1 VVVHGDKVLMTY
13 VTLCPI
19 DEFTT
24 KMFVGFSQN
33 LGFPSSLFVI
43 MGKAIVEQDRAI
55 LENLDSSF
63 RFKGMNGEHDE
74 LVVAYREALHNSIFK

>member
-13 VTLCPI
+13 VTLCPL

-33 LGFPSSLFVI
+33 FGVPSSLFVL
-43 MGKAIVEQDRAI
+43 MGKAIVEQDRKV
-55 LENLDSSF
+55 LENLDPTF
-63 RFKGMNGEHDE
+63 RYKGMNGEHDE
-74 LVVAYREALHNSIFK
+74 LVIAYRDALHNLLFK

>member
-1 VVVHGDKVLMTY
+1 MVSGDKVLMTY

-19 DEFTT
+19 DEYTT

-33 LGFPSSLFVI
+33 FGVPSSIFVL
-43 MGKAIVEQDRAI
+43 MGKAIVEQDRVV

-63 RFKGMNGEHDE
+63 RYKGMNGEHDE
-74 LVVAYREALHNSIFK
+74 LVIAYREALHNLLFK

>member
-1 VVVHGDKVLMTY
+1 MVRGDNVLRTY
-13 VTLCPI
+13 VTLGPI
-19 DEFTT
+19 DEVTS
-24 KMFVGFSQN
+24 KMYVGFSQN
-33 LGFPSSLFVI
+33 FGVPSSLFVL